1 MITEAMT
8 VNSIVKIHPEAR
20 AIFQRFKIDCGTDG
34 ISSLDEL
41 CWWRGI
47 EVEGLL
53 QALQEERVPW
63 PAPADRWET
72 GQDSKRVEPGLRQCL
87 YQGV

>member
-1 MITEAMT
+1 MRGVPDGQSPRSPVLVGDGDAVRGVPTITEAMT
-8 VNSIVKIHPEAR
+8 VNSIVKIHPEVR

-34 ISSLDEL
+34 ISCLDEL

-53 QALQEERVPW
+53 
-63 PAPADRWET
+63 
-72 GQDSKRVEPGLRQCL
+72 
-87 YQGV
+87 